1 MLYTRLEIVPFGQ
14 WEGRYPIEHIYI
26 GNVGGNQIKADY
38 HVWFGTDPTEIGTI
52 RPKPDV
58 IIKGFKRS
66 KGALEL
72 LRKAL
77 NTYYTKGER
86 KVK

>member
-1 MLYTRLEIVPFGQ
+1 MLYTSLEIIPFGQ

-26 GNVGGNQIKADY
+26 GNMGGNTVKADY
-38 HVWFGTDPTEIGTI
+38 HVWFGKDPSEPGTI
-52 RPKPDV
+52 RPKPDIV
-58 IIKGFKRS
+58 IKGFKRS

-77 NTYYTKGER
+77 NTWYTKCER
-86 KVK
+86 SKK